1 MDISVWLQ
9 LALVFGAIFTL
20 MLAVKVVLY
29 FKKKNTNTEMWGT
42 IFEGLT
48 VNTIP
53 QGPLKEPMVFIE
65 KKAKRDGQD
74 DDPPALVKTDP

>member
-1 MDISVWLQ
+1 MGNTVWIQ
-9 LALVFGAIFTL
+9 LAVVFGSIITL

-53 QGPLKEPMVFIE
+53 QGPLKEPKVFIE
-65 KKAKRDGQD
+65 KKAKRNGQD
-74 DDPPALVKTDP
+74 NDLPIPIKVN